1 MWGYCVIGNYFN
13 RVQVNHLHIA
23 DVSKITQNLLFLAE
37 NGRAYPIHFGKT
49 QVS

>member
-13 RVQVNHLHIA
+13 RVQVNHLYIA
-23 DVSKITQNLLFLAE
+23 VVAKITQNLSFLAE
-37 NGRAYPIHFGKT
+37 NGRAYPIHSGIT